1 MLVCRPI
8 AIQPLQIFQNS
19 IINLTDKGNVE
30 DILKKA
36 GLFLKL
42 DGDNVLIEEPLPGSP
57 LFQEMKTFDFYAD
70 TPVKL
75 EMIYLTKT
83 NRMPKEIFYLPALL
97 ILILIYL
104 NQVNRKKLKGIKER
118 KYPRGN

>member
-1 MLVCRPI
+1 M
-8 AIQPLQIFQNS
+8 
-19 IINLTDKGNVE
+19 
-30 DILKKA
+30 
-36 GLFLKL
+36 
-42 DGDNVLIEEPLPGSP
+42 EEPLPGSP

-97 ILILIYL
+97 ILILIFL
-104 NQVNRKKLKGIKER
+104 NQVNRKKLKGIKNE
-118 KYPRGN
+118 K